1 MSWGLYAQVV
11 TPVAALDVLDAR
23 IRAALV
29 AEPRVRHALAYG
41 SRTQVGP
48 GGAPTSD
55 EWSDLE
61 YWAFL
66 EPGETL
72 DAFAFLRPLMR
83 VALAVVNPYSTPNV
97 VTPDLI
103 RVELHMV
110 PGDQLAQIST
120 WPNGGTS
127 PNRMLI
133 KDADGAL
140 RVRLEELATRPIFA
154 ATLPGAQALYD
165 GVLNDLVFGSAVLA
179 RGEELRA
186 WDLLTPVRGGLLRL
200 IRVLEGLPQPLAP
213 TRRAERELPEGW
225 RVALRG
231 TVSGGAASAY
241 GQALTLSR
249 RLAASLR
256 LEERAA
262 IQEALANRLRAL
274 SGQDAPARDSGG
286 GR

>member
-1 MSWGLYAQVV
+1 MTS
-11 TPVAALDVLDAR
+11 VAALDALDAR

-29 AEPRVRHALAYG
+29 VELGVRHALAYG

-48 GGAPTSD
+48 DGMPTSD
-55 EWSDLE
+55 GWSDLE

-66 EPGETL
+66 EPGATL
-72 DAFAFLRPLMR
+72 DALAFLRPLMPI
-83 VALAVVNPYSTPNV
+83 ALAVVNPYGTPNV

-110 PGDQLAQIST
+110 PEDQLAQVST
-120 WPNGGTS
+120 WPNVGTS
-127 PNRMLI
+127 PDRMLI
-133 KDADGAL
+133 KDADGRL
-140 RVRLEELATRPIFA
+140 RARLEEVAAHPPFA

-186 WDLLTPVRGGLLRL
+186 WELLTPVRGGLLRL
-200 IRVLEGLPQPLAP
+200 IRVLEGLPQPPAP
-213 TRRAERELPEGW
+213 TRRAEREVPEGW

-231 TVSGGAASAY
+231 TVSGGAALAY

-249 RLAASLR
+249 RLGMALR

-262 IQEALANRLRAL
+262 LQEALADRLRVL
-274 SGQDAPARDSGG
+274 SGLDSPARDSGG
-286 GR
+286 GC